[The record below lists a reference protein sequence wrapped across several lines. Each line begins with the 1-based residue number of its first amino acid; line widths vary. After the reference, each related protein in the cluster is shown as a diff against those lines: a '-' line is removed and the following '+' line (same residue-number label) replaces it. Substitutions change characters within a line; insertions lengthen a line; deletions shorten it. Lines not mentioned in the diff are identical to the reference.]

1 MSRSCQTDAT
11 DHLLAGSCFDAPVG
25 NPLHPADPVADKE
38 LRVPS
43 PHTPGPRL
51 PLNPSFQE
59 MAVRLEQTLWDD
71 HAGWPASQDSALG
84 EAARLVLVFGSGRLL
99 ESGAVTSLQA
109 RYPNARLFGC
119 STAGEI
125 QGTQVRD
132 GSLVATAIQFASTRF
147 ESARVDIALFPD
159 SGAAGR
165 ALAAGL
171 SHSGLRHV
179 IVLSDGL
186 HVNGS
191 ELVAGLTAGLPT
203 GVALTGGLSADGADF
218 RRTLVLCDGEAREG
232 AVVALGFYGER
243 LRVGYGSLGG
253 WDSFGPERMITRSVG
268 NVLFELDGRPALDL
282 YRSYLGEHAAQL
294 PASGL
299 LFPLN
304 VRGQTS
310 GDAVVRTI
318 LGIDETAGSLT
329 FAGDVPQGSW
339 ARLMMANF
347 DRLIDGAAQA
357 ARVCDTG
364 LHQSRPELAL
374 LISCVGRKLLLQQRI
389 EEEVE
394 AVREVLGPQT
404 PLAGFYS
411 YGEISPFNAS
421 ARCELHNQTMTITTL
436 TES

>member
-1 MSRSCQTDAT
+1 M
-11 DHLLAGSCFDAPVG
+11 
-25 NPLHPADPVADKE
+25 
-38 LRVPS
+38 
-43 PHTPGPRL
+43 
-51 PLNPSFQE
+51 
-59 MAVRLEQTLWDD
+59 RLEQTLWDD
-71 HAGWPASQDSALG
+71 HTGWPTSQDTALA
-84 EAARLVLVFGSGRLL
+84 EATRLVLVFGSGKLL
-99 ESGAVTSLQA
+99 ESGVIAPLQA

-125 QGTQVRD
+125 LGTQVRD
-132 GSLVATAIQFASTRF
+132 GSLVATAIQFDSTRF
-147 ESARVDIALFPD
+147 EAARVDLASFPD

-165 ALAAGL
+165 ALAKGL
-171 SHSGLRHV
+171 PPEGLRHV

-186 HVNGS
+186 LVNGS

-232 AVVALGFYGER
+232 SIVALGFYGER
-243 LRVGYGSLGG
+243 LHVGYASLGG
-253 WDSFGPERMITRSVG
+253 WDSFGPERMVTRSVG
-268 NVLFELDGRPALDL
+268 NVLFELDGKPALEL
-282 YRSYLGEHAAQL
+282 YRSYLGEHAAHL

-310 GDAVVRTI
+310 EGAVVRTI
-318 LGIDETAGSLT
+318 LGIDEAAGSLT
-329 FAGDVPQGSW
+329 FAGDVPAGSW

-347 DRLIDGAAQA
+347 DRLIDGAGQA
-357 ARVCDTG
+357 ARVCATG
-364 LHQSRPELAL
+364 LRRSPELAL

-404 PLAGFYS
+404 LLAGFYS

-436 TES
+436 SES